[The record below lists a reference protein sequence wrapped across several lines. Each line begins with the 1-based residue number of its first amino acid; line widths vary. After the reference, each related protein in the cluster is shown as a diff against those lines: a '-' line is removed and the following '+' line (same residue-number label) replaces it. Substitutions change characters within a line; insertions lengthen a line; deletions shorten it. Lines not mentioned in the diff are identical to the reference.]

1 MVVLSFVPRG
11 RTTKVDCDDRNQL
24 KLKDLA
30 RLGEVRAILTSLE
43 SEAVRDLLIYEI
55 SINTNRLLQF
65 FHFIKL
71 PYALN

>member
-1 MVVLSFVPRG
+1 MVVLSLVPRG

-43 SEAVRDLLIYEI
+43 SEAVRDFLIYEI
-55 SINTNRLLQF
+55 SI
-65 FHFIKL
+65 KL
-71 PYALN
+71 IFAIFKLHKTSTSS